1 MLIGDHDNTIKNM
14 TEHDKATISRTGLR
28 IGVRFFFMPNFLK
41 KQPMELNALLW
52 KIFYE
57 WDIDYAYPLPTDG
70 RVSFITETK
79 MPNSYWS
86 AIGYYCLDNFA
97 IRVDVF
103 ERVFFLARQKIKYG
117 PFIESSDMM
126 NPIGCNSDQLKNIMQ
141 FCGLESLNLGDN
153 KKLFFFK
160 LKKQNKSIKKMA
172 DNKKGIIKIKN
183 KKIAKI
189 TKTKI
194 KKLTSKKEIKA
205 DPNSPFAV
213 LGKLL

>member
-1 MLIGDHDNTIKNM
+1 
-14 TEHDKATISRTGLR
+14 
-28 IGVRFFFMPNFLK
+28 
-41 KQPMELNALLW
+41 
-52 KIFYE
+52 
-57 WDIDYAYPLPTDG
+57 
-70 RVSFITETK
+70 
-79 MPNSYWS
+79 
-86 AIGYYCLDNFA
+86 
-97 IRVDVF
+97 
-103 ERVFFLARQKIKYG
+103 
-117 PFIESSDMM
+117 
-126 NPIGCNSDQLKNIMQ
+126 MQ

-172 DNKKGIIKIKN
+172 DNKKAIIKIKN